1 MQDLNEIVL
10 ESMDLLS
17 ESGKIELM
25 ISKKLESVVKDAIE
39 RELSSCSDFGKNL
52 RRHIKECVGIDFSSL
67 GIDGYNDHM
76 LRMIGTIMDKQMQ
89 GESKERLE
97 ATLTEMLS
105 DPPKEIKLSE
115 LIELFK
121 ENFTEEANAESIDC
135 MTCIVEGRC
144 DKFFTHVYMSMKEN
158 TEKYQCD
165 YRFGLRLDRETGI
178 RTVYTMTISGA
189 NLKKGLFVGPFYGL
203 ERLMYQMHCCGTS
216 VVLDLEDGEMDLDY
230 DLEDE
235 Y

>member
-1 MQDLNEIVL
+1 MQDLNEIVR
-10 ESMDLLS
+10 ESMELLS

-25 ISKKLESVVKDAIE
+25 ISKKLESVIKDTIE
-39 RELSSCSDFGKNL
+39 SELSSYSDFGKNL
-52 RRHIKECVGIDFSSL
+52 KRHIKECVGIDFSSL

-89 GESKERLE
+89 GESKEMLE

-115 LIELFK
+115 LIKLFK
-121 ENFTEEANAESIDC
+121 EKFTEEANEERIER
-135 MTCIVEGRC
+135 MTCIVEGRN
-144 DKFFTHVYMSMKEN
+144 DNFFAHVSMSMKEN
-158 TEKYQCD
+158 TEKYRCD
-165 YRFGLRLDRETGI
+165 YRFGLSIDGED
-178 RTVYTMTISGA
+178 
-189 NLKKGLFVGPFYGL
+189 LKKGLFVGPFYGL
-203 ERLMYQMHCCGTS
+203 ERLMYQMHCCGTH
-216 VVLDLEDGEMDLDY
+216 VVLDVKDNNMDLDY